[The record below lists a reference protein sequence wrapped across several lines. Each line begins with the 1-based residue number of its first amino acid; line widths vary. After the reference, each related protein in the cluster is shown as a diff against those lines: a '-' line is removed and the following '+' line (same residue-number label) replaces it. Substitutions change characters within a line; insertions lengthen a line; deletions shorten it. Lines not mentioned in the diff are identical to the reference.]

1 MNNRYLVTGGAG
13 FIGSHL
19 CRALISRGDK
29 VVILDSLDS
38 GRLSNIEDIFQT
50 GEVEFVQDTIL
61 NEERVVSLCKD
72 IDGIFHLA
80 ALVSVQR
87 SIDDPR
93 LNHQINVDG
102 VFNILEA
109 SRVSNVPKVVL
120 ASSAALYGSSAPP
133 HKESFPVDPL
143 SPYAIGKYSSEIYS
157 SVYTQ
162 LYGVDTVCLR
172 FFNVYGPN
180 QDPSSPYSG
189 VISKFLDAVV
199 NGEPCTIFGD
209 GEQTRDFVY
218 VLDVVQALICSM
230 DMDVHGVFNVGTGV
244 SSSINTLA
252 RDIIEIAGKEVN
264 IVYREAREGEVRHS
278 CADISRARAE
288 IGFHPTYSLQKGLT
302 ETYLWWTKDQEKKSA
317 DKR

>member
-1 MNNRYLVTGGAG
+1 MNKRYLVTGGAG

-19 CRALISRGDK
+19 CRTLVAGGDHCI
-29 VVILDSLDS
+29 ILDSLES
-38 GRLSNIEDIFQT
+38 GRLSNIHDLLQT
-50 GEVEFVQDTIL
+50 GGVEFIQDTIL
-61 NEERVVSLCKD
+61 NESRIVSLCTGV
-72 IDGIFHLA
+72 DGIFHLA

-109 SRVSNVPKVVL
+109 AHVGRVPKVVL

-133 HKESFPVDPL
+133 HNESFPVDPL
-143 SPYAIGKYSSEIYS
+143 SPYAVGKYVSEIYS
-157 SVYTQ
+157 SVYSQ
-162 LYGVDTVCLR
+162 LYGLEAVCLR

-180 QDPSSPYSG
+180 QDPSSSYSG
-189 VISKFLDAVV
+189 VITKFLDAVAH
-199 NGEPCTIFGD
+199 GDPCTIFGD

-218 VLDVVQALICSM
+218 VQDVVQALIRSM
-230 DMDVHGVFNVGTGV
+230 DKGIHGIFNVGTGV

-252 RDIIEIAGKEVN
+252 RDIIQIAGKEVL

-278 CADISRARAE
+278 CADISRIRSE
-288 IGFHPTYSLQKGLT
+288 MGFHPLYTLEEGLKATYQ
-302 ETYLWWTKDQEKKSA
+302 WWIKEHEEEPD
-317 DKR
+317 DNR